1 MNENV
6 PHTVLITT
14 TRTTTTTTTYDSSRT
29 KTVLFEQWIYVT
41 IINSW
46 SKEIANY
53 FTIMFLS

>member
-14 TRTTTTTTTYDSSRT
+14 TRTTTTTYDSSRT

-53 FTIMFLS
+53 LTIMFLS